1 MCEHTHDHEHPHE
14 HHHGH
19 ASAEETLALLTYML
33 GHNRHHAEE
42 LHELGEMIA
51 ENTHEVW
58 SLGRVNDGWTYGP
71 KRDDTLK
78 QHPCLVPYPDL
89 PESEKEYDRNTAL
102 ETIKAIIALGYKITK

>member
-1 MCEHTHDHEHPHE
+1 MKEKYTPKPIDTSDQTIP
-14 HHHGH
+14 
-19 ASAEETLALLTYML
+19 
-33 GHNRHHAEE
+33 EE

-89 PESEKEYDRNTAL
+89 PESEKEYDRRTSM
-102 ETIKAIIALGYKITK
+102 ETLKVILKLGYEICKKNGQDER